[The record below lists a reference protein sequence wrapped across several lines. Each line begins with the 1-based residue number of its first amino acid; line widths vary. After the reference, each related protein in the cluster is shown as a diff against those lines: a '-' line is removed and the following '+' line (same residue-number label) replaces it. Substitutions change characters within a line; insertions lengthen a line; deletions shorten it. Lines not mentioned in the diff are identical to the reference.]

1 MTTQPRP
8 WTVTPHGEVEQLE
21 ENLWTVSSG
30 VPGIPG
36 LRRRMSIVRRTD
48 GGLLFFNGIPVDD
61 AALDTLRAIGRPAF
75 LVVPQRF
82 HTLDVHAFREKL
94 GVRVLAPGCDRERIG
109 RIVEVDGTFEDLPP
123 DPAVEVV
130 TVAGFKTGEGMAI
143 VRSGGRTSLLVADVV
158 LNVPNGPGPSG
169 FLFRMLGLT
178 GSRPSLPLPIRLRV
192 LRDWRALRAQ
202 LEELARTPG
211 LVRIVPSHGAVVD
224 RDPAA
229 VLRRIAAS
237 L

>member
-1 MTTQPRP
+1 MPKPPRP
-8 WTVTPHGEVEQLE
+8 WIVTPHGPIERLE

-36 LRRRMSIVRRTD
+36 LRRRMSIVRRSD
-48 GGLLFFNGIPVDD
+48 GGLLFFNGVPVDD
-61 AALDTLRAIGRPAF
+61 AALAALHGLGKPAF
-75 LVVPQRF
+75 LVVPQRS
-82 HTLDVHAFREKL
+82 HALDVHAFREKL
-94 GVRVLAPGCDRERIG
+94 GVRVLAPGRDRERIA
-109 RIVEVDGTFEDLPP
+109 RIVQVDGAFEDLPP

-130 TVAGFKTGEGMAI
+130 TVAGFKTGEGMAV

-169 FLFRMLGLT
+169 FLFKVLGMT
-178 GSRPSLPLPIRLRV
+178 GDRPSLPLPIRLRV
-192 LRDWRALRAQ
+192 LRDRGALRAQ

-211 LVRIVPSHGAVVD
+211 LARIVPSHGAIVD
-224 RDPAA
+224 VDPAG
-229 VLRRIAAS
+229 VLRRIAAG